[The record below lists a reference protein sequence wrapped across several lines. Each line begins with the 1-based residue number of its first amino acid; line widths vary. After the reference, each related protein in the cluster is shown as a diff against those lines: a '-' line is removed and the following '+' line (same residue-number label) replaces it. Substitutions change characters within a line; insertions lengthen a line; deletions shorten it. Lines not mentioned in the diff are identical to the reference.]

1 MRAAPPFLIITT
13 TPAPSNITSEQVV
26 ECLDYYYY
34 ETSGQNTD
42 GNYVR
47 ALFAAH
53 KLGPK
58 EIEPDEQRTNPKNF
72 DTMPS
77 VITRLFADSVAPNDA
92 YSINVANAN
101 KDRIFE
107 KLANDKG
114 HISIRSDVLGDDKK
128 LAALIFAFI
137 LLSIH
142 GIKTDETYTSFDF
155 SANLQTQPEDVRPA
169 LNKYTNFADTNNLYE
184 GDSTFVFNTQSD
196 LKNMATS
203 FYTPA
208 DSSGTRHSL
217 YIFKSPLGELG
228 DIPFVSQVETDAE
241 GLNPSS
247 QSLFRIDMSQ
257 VDKNELTSSGNLRAK
272 EGVSVES
279 MLGFDKHG
287 PTGYIMTLITNDD
300 VE

>member
-13 TPAPSNITSEQVV
+13 TPDPSDITSKQVV

-34 ETSGQNTD
+34 ETLLANTD
-42 GNYVR
+42 GIYVR
-47 ALFAAH
+47 DLFAAH

-92 YSINVANAN
+92 YTINVANAN
-101 KDRIFE
+101 NDTIFE
-107 KLANDKG
+107 KGTANDKG
-114 HISIRSDVLGDDKK
+114 HISILLGLLGDDDKK

-142 GIKTDETYTSFDF
+142 GIKTGETYTSFDF
-155 SANLQTQPEDVRPA
+155 SANLQTQPEGVKPS
-169 LNKYTNFADTNNLYE
+169 LNKYTNLSNTNNLYE
-184 GDSTFVFNTQSD
+184 GEEQFVLDTQTD

-203 FYTPA
+203 FYTP
-208 DSSGTRHSL
+208 STRNSL
-217 YIFKSPLGELG
+217 YIFKSPLLG
-228 DIPFVSQVETDAE
+228 NIPFLSQVESDTDDP
-241 GLNPSS
+241 NTSS

-257 VDKNELTSSGNLRAK
+257 VDRTELSSNGNLRAK
-272 EGVSVES
+272 AGATVES
-279 MLGFDKHG
+279 MLGFERHG
-287 PTGYIMTLITNDD
+287 STGYILTLITNKDL
-300 VE
+300 V

>member
-13 TPAPSNITSEQVV
+13 TAEPSSITSEQVV

-34 ETSGQNTD
+34 ETLNANTD
-42 GNYVR
+42 YVR

-53 KLGPK
+53 KLGPN
-58 EIEPDEQRTNPKNF
+58 EIEPDKNPKTF

-92 YSINVANAN
+92 YRINVANES
-101 KDRIFE
+101 KDQIFE
-107 KLANDKG
+107 KGNANDKG

-142 GIKTDETYTSFDF
+142 GIKTGETYTRFDF
-155 SANLQTQPEDVRPA
+155 SANLQTQPDAPA
-169 LNKYTNFADTNNLYE
+169 LNKYTNLSDNNNLYL
-184 GDSTFVFNTQSD
+184 GDENFVRNTQTD
-196 LKNMATS
+196 LKNMATN

-208 DSSGTRHSL
+208 DTTTRHSL
-217 YIFKSPLGELG
+217 YIFKSPLG

-241 GLNPSS
+241 DLNTSS

-257 VDKNELTSSGNLRAK
+257 VDKNELSSSGNLRAK

-287 PTGYIMTLITNDD
+287 PTGYIMTLITNND